1 MDGGGGSF
9 DVVPPPISG
18 LGNFKG
24 VMLCN
29 RPSDES
35 SKIGGGAVGD
45 EPFRSMVGPCPGEQ
59 LGLTPCRN
67 FEPTV
72 KTRGPSAALRRH
84 VRWLRE
90 LQGQMREEREQV
102 EQDEQEDE
110 VRRQHMKATFDKH
123 REAVRA
129 MMNNRDE
136 EVKREAA
143 AKKAKAAGTPGGPGA
158 TMPGP
163 FTAEASSE
171 VESHRTKPQK
181 KAAKPL
187 WAMTAKEKDHFEE
200 DEADDLINFAENL
213 DFDKY
218 VGDLEFRQA
227 LEAVKDRT
235 GKLQKEQDAFK
246 NELLANFN
254 ASLDDEDDMAS
265 TAAGSSKLE
274 DGIDG
279 QSILGDL
286 RSEYSAA
293 SSKRS
298 RREDRGDGKQDWDSS
313 TVAGD
318 ERPQMDREIKDLA
331 EVALENRPQLRAIHS
346 KGSVQ
351 KLIQKAREQAAEMP
365 HQDLVDFMRRE
376 GPCPVP
382 VITASADTQNRLHK
396 PVDPSMLPYLYRSPA
411 I

>member
-1 MDGGGGSF
+1 MSGGGGSF
-9 DVVPPPISG
+9 DSAPPPISG

-29 RPSDES
+29 RPSDDT
-35 SKIGGGAVGD
+35 SKIGGGTGD
-45 EPFRSMVGPCPGEQ
+45 EPFRSMVGPNPHEQ

-90 LQGQMREEREQV
+90 LQDQMRDERDQV
-102 EQDEQEDE
+102 VQDEQEQD
-110 VRRQHMKATFDKH
+110 VRKDKMKATFDQH

-129 MMNNRDE
+129 MMQDRDAELKRDE
-136 EVKREAA
+136 L
-143 AKKAKAAGTPGGPGA
+143 AKKAAKAAARVAAAAAPGS
-158 TMPGP
+158 
-163 FTAEASSE
+163 TAPALTEAAL
-171 VESHRTKPQK
+171 KAQK
-181 KAAKPL
+181 KVAVKPL
-187 WAMTAKEKDHFEE
+187 WAMTEKEKDHFEE

-227 LEAVKDRT
+227 MEAIKDRT
-235 GKLQKEQDAFK
+235 GKLQKEQEAFK
-246 NELLANFN
+246 NDLLANFN
-254 ASLDDEDDMAS
+254 SDLGSQADDDQAS
-265 TAAGSSKLE
+265 TAAGSLE

-279 QSILGDL
+279 QSILG
-286 RSEYSAA
+286 SEYSCA

-298 RREDRGDGKQDWDSS
+298 RRDERREGGAARDWDSS
-313 TVAGD
+313 TVGGD
-318 ERPQMDREIKDLA
+318 DRQQVDQEVKDIVEDVLEYRPQMK
-331 EVALENRPQLRAIHS
+331 AIHN
-346 KGSVQ
+346 KKSVL
-351 KLIQKAREQAAEMP
+351 KLVEKAARDRQAADPMG
-365 HQDLVDFMRRE
+365 LVEHMRME

-396 PVDPSMLPYLYRSPA
+396 VVDPSMLPYLYRSPA